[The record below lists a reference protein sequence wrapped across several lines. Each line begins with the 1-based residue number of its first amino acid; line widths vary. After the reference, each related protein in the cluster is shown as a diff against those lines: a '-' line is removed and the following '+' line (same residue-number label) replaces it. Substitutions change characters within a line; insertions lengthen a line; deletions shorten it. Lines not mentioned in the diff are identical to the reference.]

1 MAAEL
6 VTDRN
11 AEKWLGGA
19 GGGSG
24 EDAFDGF
31 AGVDASEASV
41 EALKFDGEAG
51 VIDACEVER
60 GGVEVV
66 HGDDIED

>member
-1 MAAEL
+1 L

-11 AEKWLGGA
+11 AEKWWGGE

-31 AGVDASEASV
+31 AGVDPGEACV
-41 EALKFDGEAG
+41 EALEFDGEAG
-51 VIDACEVER
+51 VVDACEVEH